1 MEVHALHIKITM
13 IRCLPNLLDDFTALR
28 GSWGGTVSAD
38 VSILARKWR
47 LFHPWTASFLGQ
59 AAALRFRPLSPPKL
73 FPKLALKFD
82 TKIYH
87 RNTWSIRKFFIHL
100 RPVKDE
106 TDRNRR
112 RKDYKKLGKRKR
124 RKIRLRKFYYPRIK
138 GSNNRSLT

>member
-59 AAALRFRPLSPPKL
+59 AAALRFRSLSLSAKIIPETCPEIRYEDLSPKHVIYSKIFHP
-73 FPKLALKFD
+73 F
-82 TKIYH
+82 TK
-87 RNTWSIRKFFIHL
+87 
-100 RPVKDE
+100 
-106 TDRNRR
+106 
-112 RKDYKKLGKRKR
+112 
-124 RKIRLRKFYYPRIK
+124 
-138 GSNNRSLT
+138 